1 MLLNGLVQLHFS
13 RMSVPWDFSGFVPL
27 TALQERMIVL
37 QNDQTMIAKD
47 IATGTAIAV
56 IIFVI
61 SIYIPI
67 IGFFCSIFMPLPMLF
82 YRLKLGR
89 KGGAV
94 IFIATILVMIAL
106 LDGLPIDMFFFIEL
120 FFLGFIL
127 GEFFELNL
135 SIEKTVLYSCGSV
148 LLSGLVLLLIY
159 SNMFGGNIAVL
170 VSDYVKQNL
179 ELTMVLYQSM
189 GMSEESIRVISDSL
203 DSIQYV
209 LVRIIPAMVVM
220 LTFFVAWTNLL
231 LARPLLK
238 SRSLFSPTFG
248 SLQQWRSPEF
258 LVWGVI
264 GCGLLLLFPSKA
276 IKVLALNGLLIL
288 MPVYFFQ
295 GIAIVSH
302 FFNKKKFPRFLRLFL
317 YGLIALQQ
325 LFLLAV
331 IGVGFFDIW
340 LNFRKL
346 GIENSSGQN

>member
-1 MLLNGLVQLHFS
+1 M
-13 RMSVPWDFSGFVPL
+13 
-27 TALQERMIVL
+27 TVL
-37 QNDQTMIAKD
+37 QNDQSMIAKD
-47 IATGTAIAV
+47 IATGTAVAV
-56 IIFVI
+56 LIFAI

-67 IGFFCSIFMPLPMLF
+67 IGFFCSLFMPLPLLF

-89 KGGAV
+89 NAGAV
-94 IFIATILVMIAL
+94 IFFATAIIMAVL
-106 LDGLPIDMFFFIEL
+106 LDGLSIDVFFFVEL
-120 FFLGFIL
+120 LFLGFVL

-148 LLSGLVLLLIY
+148 LVSGLVILLIY
-159 SNMFGGNIAVL
+159 SNIAGRDIAVMI
-170 VSDYVKQNL
+170 SDYVKQNL

-189 GMSEESIRVISDSL
+189 GMSEESIRVISNSL
-203 DSIQYV
+203 DAIQYV
-209 LVRIIPAMVVM
+209 LVRIIPALVVIS
-220 LTFFVAWTNLL
+220 TFFVAWTTLL
-231 LARPLLK
+231 LIRPLLK
-238 SRSLFSPTFG
+238 KKSLFFPAFG
-248 SLQQWRSPEF
+248 SLQQWRSPEI

-302 FFNKKKFPRFLRLFL
+302 FFNKKKFPRFVRLFL

-325 LFLLAV
+325 LFLIAV

-346 GIENSSGQN
+346 GIKNSSE

>member
-1 MLLNGLVQLHFS
+1 
-13 RMSVPWDFSGFVPL
+13 
-27 TALQERMIVL
+27 MIVL
-37 QNDQTMIAKD
+37 QNDQSMITKD
-47 IATGTAIAV
+47 IAAGTAITV
-56 IIFVI
+56 FIFVI

-67 IGFFCSIFMPLPMLF
+67 IGFFCSLFIPLPILF

-89 KGGAV
+89 KSGAV
-94 IFIATILVMIAL
+94 ILAATIIVMALL
-106 LDGLPIDMFFFIEL
+106 LDGLSIDMFFFVEL
-120 FFLGFIL
+120 LFLGFIL
-127 GEFFELNL
+127 GELFELNL

-148 LLSGLVLLLIY
+148 LLSGLVILLIY
-159 SNMFGGNIAVL
+159 SNMSGMDIVVL

-189 GMSEESIRVISDSL
+189 GMPEENIRIISNSL
-203 DSIQYV
+203 DSIHYV
-209 LVRIIPAMVVM
+209 LIRIIPAMVVIS
-220 LTFFVAWTNLL
+220 TFFVAWTSLL

-238 SRSLFSPTFG
+238 GKSLFFPAFG

-302 FFNKKKFPRFLRLFL
+302 FFNKKKFPRFLKLFL

-325 LFLLAV
+325 LFLIAV
-331 IGVGFFDIW
+331 IGLGFFDIW

-346 GIENSSGQN
+346 GIKNSSE

>member
-1 MLLNGLVQLHFS
+1 
-13 RMSVPWDFSGFVPL
+13 
-27 TALQERMIVL
+27 MIVL
-37 QNDQTMIAKD
+37 QNDQPMIAID
-47 IATGTAIAV
+47 IAKGTALSV
-56 IIFVI
+56 FIFVV

-67 IGFFCSIFMPLPMLF
+67 IGFFCSLFMPLPLLF

-89 KGGAV
+89 KAGVVLFSVTV
-94 IFIATILVMIAL
+94 IVMTAL
-106 LDGLPIDMFFFIEL
+106 LDGLSIDMFFFVGL
-120 FFLGFIL
+120 LFLGFVL

-135 SIEKTVLYSCGSV
+135 SIEKTILYSCGSV
-148 LLSGLVLLLIY
+148 LLSGLVILLIY
-159 SNMFGGNIAVL
+159 SNMAGKNIGVL
-170 VSDYVKQNL
+170 VSGYVKQNL

-189 GMSEESIRVISDSL
+189 GMSEESIRVISNSL
-203 DSIQYV
+203 EHIQYV
-209 LVRIIPAMVVM
+209 LVRIVPAMVVIS
-220 LTFFVAWTNLL
+220 TFFVAWTSLL

-238 SRSLFSPTFG
+238 KKSLFSPTFG

-276 IKVLALNGLLIL
+276 IKILALNGLLIL

-325 LFLLAV
+325 LLLLVV

-340 LNFRKL
+340 LNFRKME
-346 GIENSSGQN
+346 IKNSPE

>member
-1 MLLNGLVQLHFS
+1 M
-13 RMSVPWDFSGFVPL
+13 
-27 TALQERMIVL
+27 L
-37 QNDQTMIAKD
+37 QNDQRMIAKD
-47 IATGTAIAV
+47 IAKGTALTV
-56 IIFVI
+56 FIFVV

-67 IGFFCSIFMPLPMLF
+67 IGFFCSLFMPLPLLF

-89 KGGAV
+89 KAGIIIFAV
-94 IFIATILVMIAL
+94 TIIIMTAL
-106 LDGLPIDMFFFIEL
+106 LDGLSIDMFFFVGL
-120 FFLGFIL
+120 LFLGFVL

-135 SIEKTVLYSCGSV
+135 SIEKTILYSCGSV
-148 LLSGLVLLLIY
+148 LLSGFVILLIY
-159 SNMFGGNIAVL
+159 SNMAGKNIGVL

-189 GMSEESIRVISDSL
+189 GMSEESIRVISNSL
-203 DSIQYV
+203 EHIQYV
-209 LVRIIPAMVVM
+209 LVRIVPAMVVIS
-220 LTFFVAWTNLL
+220 TFFVAWTSLL

-238 SRSLFSPTFG
+238 SKSLFFPTFG

-264 GCGLLLLFPSKA
+264 GCGLLLLFPSKVV
-276 IKVLALNGLLIL
+276 KVIALNGLLIL

-302 FFNKKKFPRFLRLFL
+302 FFNKKKFPKFLKLFL

-325 LFLLAV
+325 LLLLVV

-340 LNFRKL
+340 LNFRKM
-346 GIENSSGQN
+346 GIKNSPE

>member
-1 MLLNGLVQLHFS
+1 M
-13 RMSVPWDFSGFVPL
+13 
-27 TALQERMIVL
+27 L
-37 QNDQTMIAKD
+37 QNDQRMIAKD
-47 IATGTAIAV
+47 IAKGTALTV
-56 IIFVI
+56 FIFVV

-67 IGFFCSIFMPLPMLF
+67 IGFFCSLFMPLPLLF

-89 KGGAV
+89 KAGVV
-94 IFIATILVMIAL
+94 IFAVTVIIMTAL
-106 LDGLPIDMFFFIEL
+106 LDGLSIDMFFFVGL
-120 FFLGFIL
+120 LFLGFVL

-135 SIEKTVLYSCGSV
+135 SIEKTILYSCGSV
-148 LLSGLVLLLIY
+148 LLSGFVILLIY
-159 SNMFGGNIAVL
+159 SNMAGKNIGVL

-189 GMSEESIRVISDSL
+189 GMSEESIRVISNSL
-203 DSIQYV
+203 EHIQYV
-209 LVRIIPAMVVM
+209 LVRIVPAMVVIS
-220 LTFFVAWTNLL
+220 TFFVAWTSLL

-238 SRSLFSPTFG
+238 SKSLFFPTFG

-264 GCGLLLLFPSKA
+264 GCGLLLLFPSKVV
-276 IKVLALNGLLIL
+276 KVIALNGLLIL

-302 FFNKKKFPRFLRLFL
+302 FFNKKKFPKFLKLFL

-325 LFLLAV
+325 LLLLVV

-340 LNFRKL
+340 LNFRKM
-346 GIENSSGQN
+346 GIKNSPE

>member
-1 MLLNGLVQLHFS
+1 M
-13 RMSVPWDFSGFVPL
+13 
-27 TALQERMIVL
+27 ERMIVL
-37 QNDQTMIAKD
+37 QNDQRMIAKD
-47 IATGTAIAV
+47 IAKGTALTV
-56 IIFVI
+56 FIFVV

-67 IGFFCSIFMPLPMLF
+67 IGFFCSLFMPLPLLF

-89 KGGAV
+89 KAGIIIFAV
-94 IFIATILVMIAL
+94 TIIIMTAL
-106 LDGLPIDMFFFIEL
+106 LDGLSIDMFFFVGL
-120 FFLGFIL
+120 LFLGFVL

-135 SIEKTVLYSCGSV
+135 SIEKTILYSCGSV
-148 LLSGLVLLLIY
+148 LLSGFVILLIY
-159 SNMFGGNIAVL
+159 SNMAGKNIGVL

-189 GMSEESIRVISDSL
+189 GMSEESIRVISNSL
-203 DSIQYV
+203 EHIQYV
-209 LVRIIPAMVVM
+209 LVRIVPAMVVIS
-220 LTFFVAWTNLL
+220 TFFVAWTSLL

-238 SRSLFSPTFG
+238 SKSLFFPTFG

-264 GCGLLLLFPSKA
+264 GCGLLLLFPSKVV
-276 IKVLALNGLLIL
+276 KVIALNGLLIL

-302 FFNKKKFPRFLRLFL
+302 FFNKKKFPKFLKLFL

-325 LFLLAV
+325 LLLLVV

-340 LNFRKL
+340 LNFRKM
-346 GIENSSGQN
+346 GIKNSPE

>member
-1 MLLNGLVQLHFS
+1 
-13 RMSVPWDFSGFVPL
+13 
-27 TALQERMIVL
+27 MIVL
-37 QNDQTMIAKD
+37 QNDQPMIAKD
-47 IATGTAIAV
+47 IAKGTAIAV
-56 IIFVI
+56 FIFVV

-67 IGFFCSIFMPLPMLF
+67 IGFFCSLFMPLPLLF

-89 KGGAV
+89 KAGVV
-94 IFIATILVMIAL
+94 IFAVTVIIMTAL
-106 LDGLPIDMFFFIEL
+106 LDGLSIDMFFFVGL
-120 FFLGFIL
+120 LFLGFVL

-135 SIEKTVLYSCGSV
+135 SIEKTLLYSCGSV
-148 LLSGLVLLLIY
+148 LLSGLVILLIY
-159 SNMFGGNIAVL
+159 SNMAGKNIGVL

-189 GMSEESIRVISDSL
+189 GMSEESIRIISNSL
-203 DSIQYV
+203 EHIQYV
-209 LVRIIPAMVVM
+209 LVRIVPAMVVIS
-220 LTFFVAWTNLL
+220 TFFVAWTSLL

-238 SRSLFSPTFG
+238 SKSLFFPTFG

-264 GCGLLLLFPSKA
+264 GCGLLLIFPSKA

-302 FFNKKKFPRFLRLFL
+302 FFNKKKFPKFLKLFL

-325 LFLLAV
+325 LLLLVV

-340 LNFRKL
+340 LNFRKM
-346 GIENSSGQN
+346 GIKNSPE

>member
-1 MLLNGLVQLHFS
+1 M
-13 RMSVPWDFSGFVPL
+13 
-27 TALQERMIVL
+27 L
-37 QNDQTMIAKD
+37 QNDQSMIAKD
-47 IATGTAIAV
+47 IATGTAVAV
-56 IIFVI
+56 LIFAI

-67 IGFFCSIFMPLPMLF
+67 IGFFCSLFMPLPLLF

-89 KGGAV
+89 NAGAV
-94 IFIATILVMIAL
+94 IFFATAIIMAVL
-106 LDGLPIDMFFFIEL
+106 LDGLSIDVFFFVEL
-120 FFLGFIL
+120 LFLGFVL

-148 LLSGLVLLLIY
+148 LVSGLVILLIY
-159 SNMFGGNIAVL
+159 SNIAGRDIAVMI
-170 VSDYVKQNL
+170 SDYVKQNL

-189 GMSEESIRVISDSL
+189 GMSEESIRVISNSL
-203 DSIQYV
+203 DAIQYV
-209 LVRIIPAMVVM
+209 LVRIIPALVVIS
-220 LTFFVAWTNLL
+220 TFFVAWTTLL
-231 LARPLLK
+231 LIRPLLK
-238 SRSLFSPTFG
+238 KKSLFFPAFG
-248 SLQQWRSPEF
+248 SLQQWRSPEI

-302 FFNKKKFPRFLRLFL
+302 FFNKKKFPRFVRLFL

-325 LFLLAV
+325 LFLIAV

-346 GIENSSGQN
+346 GIKNSSE

>member
-1 MLLNGLVQLHFS
+1 
-13 RMSVPWDFSGFVPL
+13 
-27 TALQERMIVL
+27 MIVL
-37 QNDQTMIAKD
+37 QNDQSMIAKD
-47 IATGTAIAV
+47 IAKGTAIAV
-56 IIFVI
+56 FIFVV
-61 SIYIPI
+61 SVYIPI
-67 IGFFCSIFMPLPMLF
+67 IGFFCSLFMPLPLLF

-89 KGGAV
+89 KAGAIIFAATV
-94 IFIATILVMIAL
+94 IVMAAL
-106 LDGLPIDMFFFIEL
+106 LDGLSVDMSFFIGL
-120 FFLGFIL
+120 LFLGFIL

-135 SIEKTVLYSCGSV
+135 SIEKTILYSCGSV
-148 LLSGLVLLLIY
+148 LLSGLVILILY
-159 SNMFGGNIAVL
+159 SNMADRNIVVL

-189 GMSEESIRVISDSL
+189 GMSEESIRVISNSL
-203 DSIQYV
+203 DHIQYV
-209 LVRIIPAMVVM
+209 LVRIVPAMIVIS
-220 LTFFVAWTNLL
+220 TFFVAWTSLL

-238 SRSLFSPTFG
+238 SKSLAFPTFG

-264 GCGLLLLFPSKA
+264 GCGLLLLFPSRA
-276 IKVLALNGLLIL
+276 VKVVALNGLLIL

-302 FFNKKKFPRFLRLFL
+302 FFNKKNFPRFLKLFL

-325 LFLLAV
+325 LLLLVV

-346 GIENSSGQN
+346 GIKNSSE

>member
-1 MLLNGLVQLHFS
+1 M
-13 RMSVPWDFSGFVPL
+13 
-27 TALQERMIVL
+27 TVL
-37 QNDQTMIAKD
+37 QNDQSMIAKD

-56 IIFVI
+56 FIIGI

-67 IGFFCSIFMPLPMLF
+67 IGFFCALFMPLPLLF

-89 KGGAV
+89 KAGAV
-94 IFIATILVMIAL
+94 IFIATVIVMAAL
-106 LDGLPIDMFFFIEL
+106 LDGLSIDMFFFVEL
-120 FFLGFIL
+120 LFLGFVL
-127 GEFFELNL
+127 GELFELNL

-148 LLSGLVLLLIY
+148 LVSGLGILLIY
-159 SNMFGGNIAVL
+159 SNMFGKDIVVL
-170 VSDYVKQNL
+170 VSDYVKLNL

-189 GMSEESIRVISDSL
+189 GMSEESIRIISNSL
-203 DSIQYV
+203 DNIQYV
-209 LVRIIPAMVVM
+209 LVRIIPAMVVIS
-220 LTFFVAWTNLL
+220 TFFVVWTNLL

-238 SRSLFSPTFG
+238 SKSLFSPAFG

-325 LFLLAV
+325 LFLIAV

-346 GIENSSGQN
+346 GIKNSSGQN